1 MDERDFYT
9 EKSELK
15 TANYSCPKCRQRSD
29 FQVRW
34 LRRTKKRDLPR
45 GANEFDRAKFAKSRD
60 YMVRVDDMLFCPNP
74 SCRAKFEIPSMQTVV
89 FID

>member
-34 LRRTKKRDLPR
+34 LRRSKKRDLPR

-74 SCRAKFEIPSMQTVV
+74 SCRAKFEIPNMQTVV